1 MGRPYSMDLR
11 QRVVDAIGAG
21 MSCREAAGH
30 FDIGI
35 STAIRWARRQSQTGS
50 PAALPMG
57 TTHPFSLAGEADWL
71 RRRMAQKPDL
81 TLRALLAELAERGV
95 KVSYYAVW
103 HFVHHAGLSFKKK
116 PARQRARAAR
126 RGAPARAMEVLP
138 T

>member
-11 QRVVDAIGAG
+11 QRVVDAIDAG

-35 STAIRWARRQSQTGS
+35 STAIHWAKRQADTGS
-50 PAALPMG
+50 AAALPMG
-57 TTHPFSLAGEADWL
+57 TTHPYSLAGEADWL
-71 RRRMAQKPDL
+71 RARLAQKPDI
-81 TLRALLAELAERGV
+81 TLRALLAELHERRV
-95 KVSYYAVW
+95 NVSYHPVW

-126 RGAPARAMEVLP
+126 RGAAARAMAVLSA
-138 T
+138 